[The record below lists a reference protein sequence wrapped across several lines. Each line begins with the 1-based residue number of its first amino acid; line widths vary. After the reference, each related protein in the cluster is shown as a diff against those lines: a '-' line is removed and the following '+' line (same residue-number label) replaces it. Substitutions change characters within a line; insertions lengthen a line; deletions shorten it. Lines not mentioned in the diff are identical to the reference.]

1 MARRSLQFVL
11 VFSLVYW
18 ATGLARYV
26 HERMEHGQPSVRA
39 IHSGPSIGV
48 AGHDEND
55 CPVCQALAM
64 MRADRAAAPAVPI
77 ATFDLV
83 GSFVPPSQAVPVTQR
98 LLTIQSR
105 GPPVDFA

>member
-1 MARRSLQFVL
+1 VL

-26 HERMEHGQPSVRA
+26 HERMEHETSSAQVSSPGPSVT
-39 IHSGPSIGV
+39 V

-55 CPVCQALAM
+55 CPVCQVLAT
-64 MRADRAAAPAVPI
+64 MRADQPVGPVVLV

-83 GSFVPPSQAVPVTQR
+83 GSYVPPSQTAPFSQR
-98 LLTIQSR
+98 LFTIQSR
-105 GPPVDFA
+105 GPPVDC